1 MSSELRT
8 RRGLRRWVPIVTAGI
23 VAAIGSGLGVL
34 VTAMQSPPADY
45 PSLMPNYPEQS
56 TGRRLALATWIANPE
71 NPLTARVLVNHVW
84 MRHFGQPL
92 VPTVFDFGKNGRT
105 PTHQALLDWLAAEFM
120 KSKWDIKK
128 LHRLMVT
135 SAAYRMQS
143 SFANEAN
150 QKVDPDNLLLGR
162 MNPRPLEAE
171 AIRDSL
177 LQAAG
182 MLDAARGGPDL
193 EFNDDIPKPRR
204 SLYYRHA
211 PEKMMPFLMA
221 FDNPS
226 PTECYRRPATV
237 VPQQAMALINSKLSA
252 RAAEAIAIEL
262 SAKEP
267 KAFVD
272 AVYRKLLNR
281 APTADEEKLCIEFLV
296 GHSPASL
303 VQVLFNHAD
312 FTTIR

>member
-1 MSSELRT
+1 MAS
-8 RRGLRRWVPIVTAGI
+8 
-23 VAAIGSGLGVL
+23 
-34 VTAMQSPPADY
+34 
-45 PSLMPNYPEQS
+45 YPEQT
-56 TGRRLALATWIANPE
+56 TGRRLALANWIANRE

-92 VPTVFDFGKNGRT
+92 VPTVFDFGKNGRP
-105 PTHQALLDWLAAEFM
+105 PTHQALLDWLAVEFM
-120 KSKWDIKK
+120 KSNWDMKK

-150 QKVDPDNLLLGR
+150 RNLDPDNLLLGR

-177 LQAAG
+177 LKVSGLLNATY
-182 MLDAARGGPDL
+182 GGPELDYN
-193 EFNDDIPKPRR
+193 EDAPKLRR

-237 VPQQAMALINSKLSA
+237 VPQQAMALVNSRLST
-252 RAAEAIAIEL
+252 RAAEAIAKEL
-262 SAKEP
+262 PVKEP
-267 KAFVD
+267 KAVVE
-272 AVYRKLLNR
+272 AVYRKLLSR
-281 APTADEEKLCIEFLV
+281 APTATEERLCVEFLD
-296 GHSPASL
+296 GHTPASL
-303 VQVLFNHAD
+303 VQALFNHAD